1 MVVHAAVQLLI
12 QLLNQQGLFAL
23 LLLRIGAREV
33 KMNHATMFCSS
44 SASTHLLPNKASS
57 RQDSAG
63 SWAMI
68 AQFEQET
75 EG

>member
-1 MVVHAAVQLLI
+1 MVVHAAVQLFI

-23 LLLRIGAREV
+23 LLLHIDDREV
-33 KMNHATMFCSS
+33 IMNHATMFWSS

-63 SWAMI
+63 SKAMI